1 MRISLLLGVNF
12 AMFALALV
20 IPRPQSVTKVVIE
33 TQTIVER
40 QTYVLIPTSSIP
52 RCRAPI

>member
-1 MRISLLLGVNF
+1 
-12 AMFALALV
+12 MFALAIG

-33 TQTIVER
+33 TQSIFER
-40 QTYVLIPTSSIP
+40 QKYVLILTSRIP